1 MGEASRRAIERLI
14 LDYAEHLDRGDLDG
28 VAELLAHAC
37 VALGDGPPQAEG
49 RDAVRELY
57 RRSVRIHADGTPRT
71 QHVTTNLLIEV
82 DEEAGTAHARGY
94 FTVLQG
100 LVDFPLQIVVAG
112 RYRDRFA
119 RAGSTWRFAER
130 RIFLDHVGD
139 VSRHL
144 HAGAPGS

>member
-1 MGEASRRAIERLI
+1 MGEASLRAIERLI
-14 LDYAEHLDRGDLDG
+14 FDYAERIDRGDLDG
-28 VAELLAHAC
+28 IAELLADAR
-37 VALGDGPPQAEG
+37 VAVGDGPPQAQG

-71 QHVTTNLLIEV
+71 QHLTTNLLIEV
-82 DEEAGTAHARGY
+82 DEEAGTAHARAY

-100 LVDFPLQIVVAG
+100 LGGFPLQIVVAG

-119 RAGSTWRFAER
+119 RVGSTWRFAER

-139 VSRHL
+139 LSRHL
-144 HAGAPGS
+144 HPGAPGS